1 MSIANLDETTLR
13 YHATDKSFQRGEAY
27 YQQGAVVD
35 LCQRGNCLWG
45 EVEGNNVE
53 PYHVTIQFDAG
64 GVTETQC
71 TCEYN
76 FEGWCKHIVAVALT
90 GISTPEKIHQRL
102 ALNELLDRL
111 NHVQTQTLVQELVAK
126 EPDLLNQIDRF
137 VNKISPPI
145 VQHISTQEPRPKRQT
160 SVDPQPYRY
169 QTKQMMRNC
178 LQYWEGGEEEENP
191 IEEDLPDILSHVE
204 AFIDRGDGNNALVIL
219 EAITQ
224 TCVEEWDEVSDYGEE
239 GKALVEL
246 LDPIWAAAVL
256 TAELLSAEAVDLQV
270 NLEEWQDR
278 LSGEFEICA
287 EALRQGW
294 DTQQL
299 VAVLQGES
307 EYLWADG
314 RPPYADKLAR
324 IRLEILNL
332 QERYPEYLN
341 LARAEDLVEEY
352 LVMLAQLGQIAE
364 VMAASIRIKDA
375 GQALAVAKVLREQD
389 ALAQALLIATAGLEL
404 PVGVASPGEN
414 RISTSQAEDRFFTI
428 SQSPLLD
435 RYRYELADWTS
446 ELAQGLGDLSTALS
460 ARITAFKL
468 RPSMRG
474 YQQVKTLAG
483 DTWQTVQP
491 KLLKHLRTM
500 DNWSHA
506 EAKVQI
512 FLHEGS
518 IDDAIATVNDGYGR
532 GNLIQL
538 VMDAAIAH
546 RPEWVIAKAIR
557 PAEDIMNRGKAESY
571 QEAVNWLTR
580 AREAY
585 IRSGRQAEWQVYLA
599 QLIATHGRKRKLM
612 GLIED
617 AKL

>member
-13 YHATDKSFQRGEAY
+13 YHATDKSFQRGESY

-35 LCQRGNCLWG
+35 LCQRGNCLYG
-45 EVEGNNVE
+45 EVEGNEVE
-53 PYHVTIQFDAG
+53 PYHITIQFDAG
-64 GVTETQC
+64 GVTEAEC
-71 TCEYN
+71 TCEYS

-90 GISTPEKIHQRL
+90 SIRKPETIHQRL
-102 ALNELLDRL
+102 SLNELLDRL
-111 NHVQTQTLVQELVAK
+111 NHVQTQTLVQELVAR

-145 VQHISTQEPRPKRQT
+145 VRSISTTETTVTRPKRQTT

-178 LQYWEGGEEEENP
+178 LQHWEEGWEENP
-191 IEEDLPDILSHVE
+191 LDTDLPEILDQAQ
-204 AFIDRGDGNNALVIL
+204 AFIDNDDGNSALVIL
-219 EAITQ
+219 EAITEA
-224 TCVEEWDEVSDYGEE
+224 CVEDWDEVADYGAD
-239 GKALVEL
+239 GDDLAAL
-246 LDPIWAAAVL
+246 LDPIWATAVL
-256 TAELLSAEAVDLQV
+256 TAELSSEEASDIQV

-278 LSGEFEICA
+278 LGGNFEICA

-294 DTQQL
+294 DTPEL
-299 VAVLQGES
+299 VAVLVGES
-307 EYLWADG
+307 EDLWEDG
-314 RPPYADKLAR
+314 RPGYADKLAR
-324 IRLEILNL
+324 IRLELLNL

-341 LARAEDLVEEY
+341 LSRAEDLVEEY
-352 LVMLAQLGQIAE
+352 LVMLAQLGQIEE
-364 VMAASIRIKDA
+364 VMAASIRLKDA

-389 ALAQALLIATAGLEL
+389 ALTEALLIATAGLDL
-404 PVGVASPGEN
+404 PA
-414 RISTSQAEDRFFTI
+414 RISATSAEERFFTI
-428 SQSPLLD
+428 GQSPVLD

-446 ELAQGLGDLSTALS
+446 ELAQGLGDKPTALS

-474 YQQVKTLAG
+474 YQQVRTLAG
-483 DTWQTVQP
+483 EAWQTLQP
-491 KLLKHLRTM
+491 DLLQHLRTM
-500 DNWSHA
+500 DSWSHA

-518 IDDAIATVNDGYGR
+518 IDDAIATVTDSYAR

-538 VMDAAIAH
+538 VMDAAMSH
-546 RPEWVIAKAIR
+546 RPEWVIAKAIA
-557 PAEDIMNRGKAESY
+557 PAEDIMNRGKAEAY

-580 AREAY
+580 ARTAY
-585 IRSGRQAEWQVYLA
+585 LQSGRQDEWQQYRDRLVS
-599 QLIATHGRKRKLM
+599 THGRKRKLM
-612 GLIED
+612 GLIES

>member
-64 GVTETQC
+64 GVTETEC
-71 TCEYN
+71 TCEYS

-90 GISTPEKIHQRL
+90 SIRAPGKIHQRL

-111 NHVQTQTLVQELVAK
+111 NHVQTQTLVQELVAR
-126 EPDLLNQIDRF
+126 EPELLNQIDRF

-145 VQHISTQEPRPKRQT
+145 VQRVSTQESRPKRQT

-169 QTKQMMRNC
+169 QTKQMMRSC
-178 LQYWEGGEEEENP
+178 LQYWEEGEEENP
-191 IEEDLPDILSHVE
+191 IDTDLPDILDQAQ

-224 TCVEEWDEVSDYGEE
+224 TCVEDWDEIADYGGE
-239 GKALVEL
+239 GDDLIAQ
-246 LDPIWAAAVL
+246 LDPIWTAAVL
-256 TAELLSAEAVDLQV
+256 TAELSSAEAIDLQV

-278 LSGEFEICA
+278 LSGGFEICA

-294 DTQQL
+294 DTPEL
-299 VAVLQGES
+299 LAVLQGES
-307 EYLWADG
+307 EDLWADG
-314 RPPYADKLAR
+314 RPSYADKLAR

-352 LVMLAQLGQIAE
+352 LVMLAQLGRIAE

-389 ALAQALLIATAGLEL
+389 ALAESLFIAQAGLDL
-404 PVGVASPGEN
+404 PD
-414 RISTSQAEDRFFTI
+414 RISTSPAENQFFTI

-435 RYRYELADWTS
+435 RHRYELADWTS
-446 ELAQGLGDLSTALS
+446 ELAQGLGDIATALT

-474 YQQVKTLAG
+474 YQQTKTLAG
-483 DTWQTVQP
+483 DTWQTLHP
-491 KLLKHLRTM
+491 DLLKHLRTM

-512 FLHEGS
+512 FLQEGS

-538 VMDAAIAH
+538 VMDAAISH

-585 IRSGRQAEWQVYLA
+585 IRSGRQAEWQQYRA
-599 QLIATHGRKRKLM
+599 QLISSHGRKRKLM

>member
-1 MSIANLDETTLR
+1 MSISNLDETTLR
-13 YHATDKSFQRGEAY
+13 YHTTDKSFQRGEAY
-27 YQQGAVVD
+27 YQHGAVVD

-53 PYHVTIQFDAG
+53 PYHVSIQFDAG

-71 TCEYN
+71 TCEYS

-90 GISTPEKIHQRL
+90 SIRKPEKIHQRL

-137 VNKISPPI
+137 VNKISPTI
-145 VQHISTQEPRPKRQT
+145 VQQVSTQETRPKRQT

-178 LQYWEGGEEEENP
+178 LQHWEEGWEENP
-191 IEEDLPDILSHVE
+191 IDIDLPDILDQAQ
-204 AFIDRGDGNNALVIL
+204 AFIDRGDGDNALVIL
-219 EAITQ
+219 AAITEA
-224 TCVEEWDEVSDYGEE
+224 CVEDWDEVSDYGEE
-239 GKALVEL
+239 SDGPIAQ
-246 LDPIWAAAVL
+246 LDPMWTAAVL
-256 TAELLSAEAVDLQV
+256 TAELSSVEAIDLQV

-294 DTQQL
+294 DTPEL
-299 VAVLQGES
+299 LAVLQGES
-307 EYLWADG
+307 EDLWADG
-314 RPPYADKLAR
+314 RPRYADKLAR

-375 GQALAVAKVLREQD
+375 RQALAVAKVLREQD
-389 ALAQALLIATAGLEL
+389 ALAEALLIAQAGLEL
-404 PVGVASPGEN
+404 PA
-414 RISTSQAEDRFFTI
+414 RISTTPAEHQFFTI
-428 SQSPLLD
+428 SQSPVLD

-446 ELAQGLGDLSTALS
+446 ELAQGLGDTSTALT

-483 DTWQTVQP
+483 DTWQTGAMP
-491 KLLKHLRTM
+491 KPKSKSSCMKDRSMMRSRLSM
-500 DNWSHA
+500 M
-506 EAKVQI
+506 VM
-512 FLHEGS
+512 EGG
-518 IDDAIATVNDGYGR
+518 I
-532 GNLIQL
+532 
-538 VMDAAIAH
+538 
-546 RPEWVIAKAIR
+546 
-557 PAEDIMNRGKAESY
+557 
-571 QEAVNWLTR
+571 
-580 AREAY
+580 
-585 IRSGRQAEWQVYLA
+585 
-599 QLIATHGRKRKLM
+599 
-612 GLIED
+612 
-617 AKL
+617 

>member
-13 YHATDKSFQRGEAY
+13 YHTTDKSFQRGEAY
-27 YQQGAVVD
+27 YQQGAVVNIS
-35 LCQRGNCLWG
+35 QRGNCLCG

-53 PYHVTIQFDAG
+53 PYRVTIQFDTG

-71 TCEYN
+71 TCEYSL
-76 FEGWCKHIVAVALT
+76 EGWCKHIVAVALT
-90 GISTPEKIHQRL
+90 SIRTPGTIHQR
-102 ALNELLDRL
+102 
-111 NHVQTQTLVQELVAK
+111 
-126 EPDLLNQIDRF
+126 
-137 VNKISPPI
+137 
-145 VQHISTQEPRPKRQT
+145 
-160 SVDPQPYRY
+160 
-169 QTKQMMRNC
+169 
-178 LQYWEGGEEEENP
+178 
-191 IEEDLPDILSHVE
+191 
-204 AFIDRGDGNNALVIL
+204 
-219 EAITQ
+219 
-224 TCVEEWDEVSDYGEE
+224 
-239 GKALVEL
+239 
-246 LDPIWAAAVL
+246 
-256 TAELLSAEAVDLQV
+256 
-270 NLEEWQDR
+270 
-278 LSGEFEICA
+278 
-287 EALRQGW
+287 
-294 DTQQL
+294 
-299 VAVLQGES
+299 
-307 EYLWADG
+307 
-314 RPPYADKLAR
+314 DKLAR

-352 LVMLAQLGQIAE
+352 LVLLAQLGRIDE

-375 GQALAVAKVLREQD
+375 RQALAVAKVLREQE

-414 RISTSQAEDRFFTI
+414 RLSTTPAEDRFFTI

-446 ELAQGLGDLSTALS
+446 ELAQGLSDLSTALS

-483 DTWQTVQP
+483 DTWQTLQP
-491 KLLKHLRTM
+491 NLLKHLRTM

-512 FLHEGS
+512 FLHENA

-532 GNLIQL
+532 GNLMQL

-571 QEAVNWLTR
+571 EDAVNWLTR
-580 AREAY
+580 ARAAY
-585 IRSGRQAEWQVYLA
+585 RQSGRQAEWDRYLA